1 VVLPFTGLDTPSG
14 VAVDSAGS
22 VYVTNFLDGPVLKLA
37 AGATTPTELTQGL
50 YRSVAADSAGA
61 VYLTHDNRVLKL
73 APGATT
79 PTELPVTGL
88 GSLGG
93 VAVDSAGNV
102 YLVDKGNQRVVKLPA
117 GANTPTVLPFTGGS
131 APSGVAVDSAGNVF
145 VTMTVVHV
153 IGQGDTGTN
162 RVLKLAAGATT
173 QIELPFTGLKSPHG
187 VAVDSAGNLYVTDDN
202 RVLKLPAGA
211 TTQTELPFT
220 GLKGPDG
227 VAVDSAGNVYVADPS
242 NNRVL
247 KLPTQ

>member
-1 VVLPFTGLDTPSG
+1 M
-14 VAVDSAGS
+14 AVDSAG
-22 VYVTNFLDGPVLKLA
+22 T
-37 AGATTPTELTQGL
+37 
-50 YRSVAADSAGA
+50 
-61 VYLTHDNRVLKL
+61 VYLTDDNRVLKL

-79 PTELPVTGL
+79 PTQLPVTGL

-93 VAVDSAGNV
+93 VAVDSADNV
-102 YLVDKGNQRVVKLPA
+102 YLVDVGEDRVKKLPA
-117 GANTPTVLPFTGGS
+117 GASTPTVLPFTGGS

-162 RVLKLAAGATT
+162 QVLKLAAGATT

-187 VAVDSAGNLYVTDDN
+187 VAVDSAGNVYVADQSNN

-211 TTQTELPFT
+211 TTQIELPFT
-220 GLKGPDG
+220 GLNGPIG
-227 VAVDSAGNVYVADPS
+227 VAVDSVGDVYVADQS
-242 NNRVL
+242 NHRVL